1 VTDAAAFVV
10 VNLFVVRFIRKRVGV
25 HAWRV
30 RCVVP
35 PLQVEDS
42 AFARADKIIAK
53 KKASAAAQKAHEQ
66 EVADSKRS
74 SDEAR
79 VKARKD
85 REVAKLLGKA
95 GGKGAG
101 KKGKANKI
109 GGSAKAVSI
118 ADAAAKLD
126 FDAIETQVNVARE
139 AHAQDTKKA
148 VGDLHFQPRMTIHS
162 FSLAREPWQVAPQA
176 TVS

>member
-1 VTDAAAFVV
+1 
-10 VNLFVVRFIRKRVGV
+10 
-25 HAWRV
+25 
-30 RCVVP
+30 
-35 PLQVEDS
+35 
-42 AFARADKIIAK
+42 
-53 KKASAAAQKAHEQ
+53 
-66 EVADSKRS
+66 
-74 SDEAR
+74 

-109 GGSAKAVSI
+109 GGSANAVPI

-126 FDAIETQVNVARE
+126 FDAIETQVNAARE

-148 VGDLHFQPRMTIHS
+148 VGDLLFQSRMAIHS
-162 FSLAREPWQVAPQA
+162 FSLALEPWQVAPQA
-176 TVS
+176 TVLTLVWG